1 MDKTDYQDISA
12 ISEKEAQELLE
23 HLAKKIAIYNK
34 AYFEENSPII
44 SDEEYDQL
52 FNMNLSLEKRFPR
65 LVRSDSPSKQIGGQ
79 ISEKFAK
86 VKHDVPML
94 SLANA
99 FDAEDIMGFI
109 NRIKSFLRIPDFPPI
124 FCEPKID
131 GLSFSA
137 KYENGLLK
145 TGSTRGD
152 GFIGEDITENL
163 RSIRNF
169 PVKISLTQAALEVR
183 GEIYIDKADFVIL
196 NQKQE
201 TLGNQKFANPRNAA
215 AGSLRQLNPG
225 ITGERPLKY
234 FVYGLG
240 YSSGK
245 FTDSQSELLSQFKQF
260 GFKVNEISK
269 LVGSENELL
278 DFYESLKAMREKLP
292 YEIDGAVYKLNDLS
306 LQERMGYV
314 GRNPRYAI
322 AHKFPAIIGK
332 TKLLNIKV
340 QVGRTGVLTPVA
352 ELEPISIGGVV
363 VSRATLHNF
372 QEISRKDVR
381 IGDYVFLQRAGDVI
395 PQITGVDLNNRSF
408 EVTPFQ
414 IVPHCPSCGGDLHY
428 DEESII
434 IRCDNALNCA
444 AQNYRSLCHF
454 ASKAAINIENLGP
467 RQINFLIENDFIKNP
482 VDIFFLKHKNE
493 KRQNNLQNM
502 EGWGEKSVNK
512 LFENIEKAKNITLSR
527 FIYSLG
533 VRHIGEQNA
542 KLLAREFKNVRK
554 FLESMEALCAKNTEI
569 YEHLNNIEGIGDKIL
584 VDIINF
590 FSIKE
595 NISIIKQLIDILN
608 IEDYHDNTKKTSIT
622 GNVVLFTG
630 SLEAFSRE
638 ESKALAERLGARVA
652 NSISSSVN
660 LLIAGKD
667 PGSKLKK
674 ATDLGIK
681 IIDEK
686 EWVKIINEG

>member
-1 MDKTDYQDISA
+1 MDKTDYQAISA
-12 ISEKEAQELLE
+12 ISEQEAKELLE
-23 HLAKKIAIYNK
+23 SLAKKIAIYNK
-34 AYFEENSPII
+34 AYFEDNSPII

-52 FNMNLSLEKRFPR
+52 FNMNLSLEKRFPH
-65 LVRSDSPSKQIGGQ
+65 LIRSDSPSKQVGSPV
-79 ISEKFAK
+79 SEKFAK

-99 FDAEDIMGFI
+99 FDTEAITSFI

-131 GLSFSA
+131 GVSFSA

-163 RSIRNF
+163 RNLRNF
-169 PVKISLTQAALEVR
+169 PVKISLTQAVLEIR
-183 GEIYIDKADFVIL
+183 GEIYIDKSDFVIL

-201 TLGNQKFANPRNAA
+201 MLGNQKFANPRNAA
-215 AGSLRQLNPG
+215 AGSLRQLNPE

-245 FTDSQSELLSQFKQF
+245 FADSQSELLSQFKRL
-260 GFKVNEISK
+260 GFIVNEISK

-278 DFYESLKAMREKLP
+278 AFYESLKAMREELP

-332 TKLLNIKV
+332 TKLLNIKI

-352 ELEPISIGGVV
+352 ELEPISIGGVI

-372 QEISRKDVR
+372 QEISRKDIR

-395 PQITGVDLNNRSF
+395 PQITGVDLNTRST
-408 EVTPFQ
+408 EAKPFR
-414 IVPHCPSCGGDLHY
+414 VVSYCPSCGGDLHY

-434 IRCDNALNCA
+434 IRCDNALNCV

-454 ASKAAINIENLGP
+454 ASKAAMNIENLGP

-493 KRQNNLQNM
+493 KRKNNLQNM

-512 LFENIEKAKNITLSR
+512 LFENIEKAKNVTLSR

-533 VRHIGEQNA
+533 IRHIGEQNA
-542 KLLAREFKNVRK
+542 KLLAREFKNAK
-554 FLESMEALCAKNTEI
+554 NFLESMEALCAKNTEI
-569 YEHLNNIEGIGDKIL
+569 YESLNNIEGIGDKIL

-595 NISIIKQLIDILN
+595 NILIIKQLIDILN
-608 IEDYHDNTKKTSIT
+608 VEDYKSTTKKTSIT

-652 NSISSSVN
+652 NSISPSVN
-660 LLIAGKD
+660 LVIAGRD

-686 EWVKIINEG
+686 EWLEIINEG